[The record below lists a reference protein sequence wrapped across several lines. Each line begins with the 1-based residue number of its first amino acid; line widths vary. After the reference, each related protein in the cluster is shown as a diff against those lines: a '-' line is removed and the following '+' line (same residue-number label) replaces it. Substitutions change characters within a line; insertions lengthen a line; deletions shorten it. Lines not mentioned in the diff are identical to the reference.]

1 MDESSPPLAQVHPTT
16 LAIAKHM
23 LTVNEKHFICG
34 DDRQVGDAQPCNL
47 TGVQKPMDHHYKI
60 CDRELKRSNEQG
72 SYCHVLQMELTKD
85 MSTVNNTQHKKHGIS
100 GLNDQPKRVETY
112 NFVDVEEFND
122 GCVGRKALPLPAQL
136 TYNRSYPQRGDSLR
150 KYAAS
155 MEVSH
160 STDLQQKDFMDRQH
174 IHQFGHHYHTDMH
187 IGLGKESKYYKGAAE
202 PGKLDAL
209 LRVKENII
217 QEKNKIIEKK
227 KLELNNLQEQLREQV
242 GQRRQPMTKFY
253 DESDVLALKLQEYQ
267 YENASL
273 KTVITEL
280 AGKKD
285 ASVSYVMRKLGK
297 AETELEETKAALRQ
311 LSEEKKKDAN
321 EYMVQLKDKDTIL
334 QKKMNQLEKSL
345 TDARKTI
352 RSKDIQIS
360 VMENKCSNMKLNIE
374 GYQEKLN
381 QITLEKLKNGNKCT
395 EDDINELRHQRNILD
410 AECCQLKKLL
420 ESTQSKSKVLQS
432 KHEAEIKHLEKRV
445 QQEEDTVTALKEAL
459 SSKDEGLKN
468 MQKSMKELARN
479 NQELHEHNIN
489 VEEKIHDYE
498 RSSSTETMKIYR
510 KFMKE
515 MSECVHDLQGVIQI
529 CTERAEGKDPNI
541 SMLLGLRASSVTA
554 EYKEDG
560 DPHGIQN
567 MKQKITQI
575 WKMRQDVEKLR
586 TLISDKYAE
595 DIGDN
600 CITQ

>member
-1 MDESSPPLAQVHPTT
+1 M
-16 LAIAKHM
+16 
-23 LTVNEKHFICG
+23 
-34 DDRQVGDAQPCNL
+34 
-47 TGVQKPMDHHYKI
+47 
-60 CDRELKRSNEQG
+60 
-72 SYCHVLQMELTKD
+72 
-85 MSTVNNTQHKKHGIS
+85 
-100 GLNDQPKRVETY
+100 
-112 NFVDVEEFND
+112 
-122 GCVGRKALPLPAQL
+122 
-136 TYNRSYPQRGDSLR
+136 
-150 KYAAS
+150 
-155 MEVSH
+155 
-160 STDLQQKDFMDRQH
+160 
-174 IHQFGHHYHTDMH
+174 DMH

-321 EYMVQLKDKDTIL
+321 EYMVQLNKQTEKILELETKYGKVAAKYDKLKGRNDTLEQYFEDLPTAEEHVKTIEELQQLKDKDTIL